1 VAYYAAVTVVTI
13 LVRSDAI
20 SAADIDSNAD
30 AVADGHVLDLL
41 TSGLAVDGSLV
52 AWQIGLGALAA
63 ALVIRREGPVVW
75 WLAALAGHVG
85 SALITYAL
93 IGVATA
99 LGSASADA
107 SSDDPDYGISAV
119 LAATLGALS
128 ASGVRAGDRLIVAV
142 GIVAFVA
149 LLPFS
154 IGWVDIEHPL
164 AFGLGAAVVLG
175 LGSHHARALR
185 RQR

>member
-1 VAYYAAVTVVTI
+1 VRSAYYAAVTVVTI
-13 LVRSDAI
+13 LVRSDAVSASDVDS
-20 SAADIDSNAD
+20 SAA
-30 AVADGHVLDLL
+30 AVA
-41 TSGLAVDGSLV
+41 
-52 AWQIGLGALAA
+52 
-63 ALVIRREGPVVW
+63 
-75 WLAALAGHVG
+75 
-85 SALITYAL
+85 
-93 IGVATA
+93 
-99 LGSASADA
+99 
-107 SSDDPDYGISAV
+107 PDYGISAV

-128 ASGVRAGDRLIVAV
+128 ASGVKAGDRLIVAV
-142 GIVAFVA
+142 GILAFVA